1 MTSKIPSTEL
11 PDELDT
17 HAPAT
22 MISAGGL
29 QAVLDNLDALVY
41 VSDFETHELL
51 YMNAYGRQRWGEV
64 DGRKCWQVLQ
74 NAGGP
79 CRFCTNHLLRTPE
92 GSPTPPHVWEFQN
105 RVDQRW
111 YQCRDQAIP
120 WTDGK
125 LVRLE
130 IATDISARKE
140 IELALQEA
148 HERAQAAALE
158 DELTGLP
165 NRRAVFQFGHQML
178 HQALRNQSTL
188 SMVMVDL
195 DFFKRVNDT
204 YGHQAGDEVLIRV
217 SKVMQ
222 ARLRE
227 SDLIARMGG
236 EEFVL
241 LLPETPINKAREI
254 AQQLLV
260 IIRALGVPHEG
271 HTIKLTASFGITS
284 NRPND
289 PNLEALLKRADQALY
304 QSKEQGRDRISLY
317 TD

>member
-1 MTSKIPSTEL
+1 MSSQIPSTEL
-11 PDELDT
+11 PDEPDT
-17 HAPAT
+17 NSPAA

-51 YMNAYGRQRWGEV
+51 YMNAYGRQRWGEI

-74 NAGGP
+74 NADGP
-79 CRFCTNHLLRTPE
+79 CSFCTNHLLRTPE
-92 GSPTPPHVWEFQN
+92 GSPTPPHVWEFRN
-105 RVDQRW
+105 PIDQRW

-120 WTDGK
+120 WPNGK

-130 IATDISARKE
+130 IATDISERKQ
-140 IELALQEA
+140 IELALQAA
-148 HERAQAAALE
+148 HERAQTAALE

-165 NRRAVFQFGHQML
+165 NRRAFFQFGKQML
-178 HQALRNQSTL
+178 HQALRNRSTL

-217 SKVMQ
+217 SEVMQ
-222 ARLRE
+222 ARLRD

-241 LLPETPINKAREI
+241 LLPETPINKACEI
-254 AQQLLV
+254 AQQLRV
-260 IIRALGVPHEG
+260 IIRALGVLHEG
-271 HTIKLTASFGITS
+271 HTIELSASFGITS

-289 PNLEALLKRADQALY
+289 PNLEALLQRADQALY
-304 QSKEQGRDRISLY
+304 QSKEQGRDRISIY